1 VAANIQQRSGKFQ
14 LRIKHELLKKPFF
27 GTFPTLSQA
36 ESWRDT
42 ALGWLAR
49 GLVPSEMIS
58 KPRGVHDP
66 MLSAV
71 IGDYQRQT
79 SVTDSDDELLGVI
92 KVEVSSVRVSDVTFT
107 WAEDY
112 VRSLKSEEK
121 HLTPGTIR
129 KRVGS
134 LGRVLDWHFKRVA
147 EPGEEPRANP
157 LRNMSR
163 GYSVYSK
170 FDSELVEAKFDKN
183 RDRRLSPEE
192 AERVAQVLAGV
203 KRQDRQ
209 RVFTKDPEFALFYQV
224 LLCTGMRSFEVYRMR
239 IEKID
244 FSINVI
250 HVDGSKG
257 HRGEIKPRDVPIRK
271 ELRDPLRGFCAGRTS
286 GLVFSYWDGSAD
298 TRDIV
303 SGRLTQRFLSLFEY
317 AQVPDFSQ
325 HDLRHEATCR
335 WYELR
340 NEKGSWA
347 LETIHIAKIMGW
359 SSFDLA
365 LRYASLR
372 GEDLAALLD

>member
-1 VAANIQQRSGKFQ
+1 
-14 LRIKHELLKKPFF
+14 
-27 GTFPTLSQA
+27 
-36 ESWRDT
+36 
-42 ALGWLAR
+42 
-49 GLVPSEMIS
+49 
-58 KPRGVHDP
+58 

-92 KVEVSSVRVSDVTFT
+92 KVEVSSVRVSSVDFT
-107 WAEDY
+107 WAEEY
-112 VRSLKSEEK
+112 VRSLKSKEK
-121 HLTPGTIR
+121 HLAPGTIR
-129 KRVGS
+129 KRVGA
-134 LGRVLDWHFKRVA
+134 LGRVLDWHFKRVTPPN
-147 EPGEEPRANP
+147 EPPRENP
-157 LRNMSR
+157 LRKLSR

-170 FDSELVEAKFDKN
+170 FDSELVEAKFDEK
-183 RDRRLSPEE
+183 RDRRLSPAE
-192 AERVAQVLAGV
+192 AERVAQALAGV
-203 KRQDRQ
+203 KRPDRE

-224 LLCTGMRSFEVYRMR
+224 LICTGMRSFEVYRMR

-250 HVDGSKG
+250 HVEGSKG
-257 HRGEIKPRDVPIRK
+257 HRGAIKPRDVPIRK
-271 ELRDPLRGFCAGRTS
+271 ELRVPLREFCAGRKS

-298 TRDIV
+298 TRDLV
-303 SGRLTQRFLSLFEY
+303 KGRLTQRFLSLFEY

-359 SSFDLA
+359 SNFDLA

-372 GEDLAALLD
+372 GEDLSALLD